1 MEMRMVKKA
10 IFYVGAIFLMG
21 WLMSLNQA
29 ICNLVGA
36 FMLIFIMRMAI
47 PILALNYKLRNANK
61 KIEISVIPSKSRLRN
76 RMWFA
81 ALSSGL
87 ILISF
92 NDQVFVLYLSTENP
106 ATQAFNNQPPK
117 CINIQRDVYDLT
129 SRLDME
135 PLWV

>member
-1 MEMRMVKKA
+1 MRVVKKA

-36 FMLIFIMRMAI
+36 VMLIFIMRMAI

-76 RMWFA
+76 KMWFA
-81 ALSSGL
+81 AWSSGL

-92 NDQVFVLYLSTENP
+92 NDQVFVPLATVIYIGLGALYMPIIIRGHVWEEEVIEVKETN
-106 ATQAFNNQPPK
+106 
-117 CINIQRDVYDLT
+117 
-129 SRLDME
+129 
-135 PLWV
+135 LWRA